1 MNDILE
7 TIYRRRSIRAYTD
20 QPVPREMLV
29 DLLKAGMAAPS
40 AANHRPWEFIV
51 MMEPQGIANLKE
63 VLPYAKFNA
72 PAIIVVCGRPEQG
85 YSESGGNYWVQ
96 DCSAAI
102 ENILIAA
109 VGLGLGTVWTGIYP
123 IQSRVADVRRILGIP
138 ESSVPLAAVLVG
150 YPAEEKPARTQ
161 YNEARVHWERY

>member
-1 MNDILE
+1 MTDILD
-7 TIYRRRSIRAYTD
+7 TIFRRRSIREYQE
-20 QPVPREMLV
+20 QPVPREILV
-29 DLLKAGMAAPS
+29 DLLKAAMAAPS
-40 AANHRPWEFIV
+40 AANHRPWEFVILT
-51 MMEPQGIANLKE
+51 EPEGVAQLKE

-72 PAIIVVCGRPEQG
+72 PAIIVVSGRPEQG

-102 ENILIAA
+102 ENMLIAA
-109 VGLGLGTVWTGIYP
+109 EGMGLGTVWTGIYP
-123 IQSRVADVRRILGIP
+123 IQSRVNDVRRVLGIP
-138 ESSVPLAAVLVG
+138 ETAVPLAAVLVG

>member
-1 MNDILE
+1 MTDILD
-7 TIYRRRSIRAYTD
+7 TIFRRRSIREYQE
-20 QPVPREMLV
+20 QPVPREILV
-29 DLLKAGMAAPS
+29 DLLKAAMAAPS
-40 AANHRPWEFIV
+40 AANHRPWEFV
-51 MMEPQGIANLKE
+51 NLTEPEALGQLKE

-72 PAIIVVCGRPEQG
+72 PAIIVVSGRPEQG

-102 ENILIAA
+102 ENMLIAA
-109 VGLGLGTVWTGIYP
+109 EGMGLGTVWTGIYP
-123 IQSRVADVRRILGIP
+123 IQSRVNDVRRVLGIP
-138 ESSVPLAAVLVG
+138 ETAVPLAAVLVG